1 MAEHLPKV
9 KQQGQGIGQQA
20 DHGPDHQGRILV
32 SRGVLEVAV
41 HGEGL
46 KDLGIN
52 LPAAARQLAP
62 TGRGWSKNS
71 GGINPNSRLLAQQL
85 VVTSSTVCRC
95 RRRPP
100 SSSVITTRR
109 RWQRRTV
116 LSTLTL
122 RSAAG
127 QYNWGQYQ

>member
-1 MAEHLPKV
+1 
-9 KQQGQGIGQQA
+9 
-20 DHGPDHQGRILV
+20 
-32 SRGVLEVAV
+32 VLEVAV

-52 LPAAARQLAP
+52 LPAAARQLAQKQ
-62 TGRGWSKNS
+62 RGNQSE
-71 GGINPNSRLLAQQL
+71 LEVLAQPL
-85 VVTSSTVCRC
+85 VVTSSTVWRC

-127 QYNWGQYQ
+127 QYNWGQYQYSS